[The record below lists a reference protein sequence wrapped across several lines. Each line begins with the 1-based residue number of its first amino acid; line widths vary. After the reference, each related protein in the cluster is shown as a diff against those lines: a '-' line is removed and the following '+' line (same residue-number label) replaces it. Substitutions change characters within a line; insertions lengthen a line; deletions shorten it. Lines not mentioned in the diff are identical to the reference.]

1 MVDHP
6 LRYRVVIKPVVAR
19 EAPYNS
25 PDPEVDGLEKVSVRD
40 WKYVV
45 SHRNVAEKKG
55 GKFGA
60 DTANRFEFVMS
71 ERDIVVMEPLSCAG
85 HQVDERASSTQDAEH
100 TSARR
105 GLVVQKVVLGI
116 CTAADLSTESVPS
129 RQRVQ

>member
-45 SHRNVAEKKG
+45 SHRNVAKKKG
-55 GKFGA
+55 GEFRA

-71 ERDIVVMEPLSCAG
+71 ERDIVVMEPLSCGVTRLMREPRA
-85 HQVDERASSTQDAEH
+85 HKIQNTQVHAEASWYK
-100 TSARR
+100 RLCW
-105 GLVVQKVVLGI
+105 GF
-116 CTAADLSTESVPS
+116 VPLPI
-129 RQRVQ
+129 